1 VCVDLMAHRVLN
13 GASRFDCLSDC
24 EEMELELDEQDHGVG
39 LTICKVKSARTTV
52 PVGSSL
58 W

>member
-1 VCVDLMAHRVLN
+1 VLN

-52 PVGSSL
+52 PVESSL